1 LRTDYWREQTIF
13 GPLSLPPFFVRF
25 LRSSQS
31 PVVSGFSFWSR
42 TFQKTFLLAVGK
54 QKMNYESTLDVGDE
68 IPGFDLDSQLGKI
81 FFKDIVEAKWCLL
94 ITFPTAFDPVAT
106 TDFGLIGK
114 LFDEFES
121 RNILILAAGYET
133 SIVLHC
139 C

>member
-1 LRTDYWREQTIF
+1 LEAK
-13 GPLSLPPFFVRF
+13 
-25 LRSSQS
+25 
-31 PVVSGFSFWSR
+31 
-42 TFQKTFLLAVGK
+42 TFQNFEKNFLKSRSGK

-133 SIVLHC
+133 SIVLLLNNEMLK
-139 C
+139 

>member
-1 LRTDYWREQTIF
+1 MRNTK
-13 GPLSLPPFFVRF
+13 RF
-25 LRSSQS
+25 KLFEVKKVERK
-31 PVVSGFSFWSR
+31 R
-42 TFQKTFLLAVGK
+42 
-54 QKMNYESTLDVGDE
+54 MNYESTLDVGDE

-133 SIVLHC
+133 SNYIC
-139 C
+139 IAAE